1 MLGSKAFATT
11 LCAVAAVAA
20 VSHAG
25 ESQPQSQELTK
36 DWVNA
41 LHQVED
47 VLTAFA
53 KKNNLPVVEP
63 MFPWLPTQP
72 EGKPDTQAPATTSP
86 APTTAAPVATT
97 KAPTPTTT
105 APAPATSTPAPV
117 PAPTTKKP
125 FPGQQ
130 QQQQQQQQ
138 GGGGK
143 PKCSVGVDPSNTHSV
158 KVNCPTTDR
167 VRFIGIGDWGEDFV
181 APYVLGV
188 RDGVIKEAKTNKY
201 DFILAVGDNFYAKG
215 VKSTTDALWKSTW
228 YDRWQIGSNL
238 TLPWIAI
245 LGNHDW
251 YGNALAEVEFSK
263 SQEAGAKY
271 WIMPDKYFSVDATVA
286 TGKKFKITAV
296 DTMTINTTAE
306 FDWAEKE
313 YNDPTAEFVLAA
325 GHHHMYSQAKRG
337 DNKDP
342 EMVRLNK
349 LIQSS
354 PKVKAYMCGHEHDMQ
369 YLRAADRDYFMFG
382 GSGRTMNEAEVG
394 PGTKAEVVYFKKKYG
409 FAVFDVQLGSRTVT
423 VTYHVFNNQGVEIE
437 TPVFTR
443 QY

>member
-1 MLGSKAFATT
+1 MLGGKTIAAT
-11 LCAVAAVAA
+11 LCAVVTMATV
-20 VSHAG
+20 HAG
-25 ESQPQSQELTK
+25 EPEKLTE
-36 DWVNA
+36 DWANA

-53 KKNNLPVVEP
+53 KKNNLPVAEP
-63 MFPWLPTQP
+63 MFPWLPGQQQGKPTTQP
-72 EGKPDTQAPATTSP
+72 PVTGGPAPTTSTPETQAPVPTTQAPATS
-86 APTTAAPVATT
+86 
-97 KAPTPTTT
+97 
-105 APAPATSTPAPV
+105 APATKRPN
-117 PAPTTKKP
+117 
-125 FPGQQ
+125 PGQGQQQ

-143 PKCSVGVDPSNTHSV
+143 PKCSVGVDPTNVHSV

-167 VRFIGIGDWGEDFV
+167 VRFIGIGDWGEAFV

-215 VKSTTDALWKSTW
+215 VKSTTDALWKTTW

-271 WIMPDKYFSVDATVA
+271 WIMPDRYFSVDATVA
-286 TGKKFKITAV
+286 TGKKFKIAAV

-313 YNDPTAEFVLAA
+313 YNDPAAEFVLAA
-325 GHHHMYSQAKRG
+325 GHHHIYSQAKRG
-337 DNKDP
+337 DNKDKP
-342 EMVRLNK
+342 MVRLNQ
-349 LIQSS
+349 LIQAS
-354 PKVKAYMCGHEHDMQ
+354 PKVKAYLCGHEHDMQ

-394 PGTKAEVVYFKKKYG
+394 PGTKAEVMYFKKKYG